1 MKLTILT
8 IGSRGDIQP
17 MAALG
22 IGLKDAGYEV
32 TIATH
37 EPYREFV
44 TEYGLGFHQIDG
56 NPQEIMDGNNGQ
68 EWLETG
74 NNPIQMLSKMRE
86 LAMPLVRT
94 MSLQTLEI
102 AEKSDV
108 LLFSTLGFYP
118 AINIREK
125 LDLPTIGIHLQP
137 IHPTT
142 ETPALMM
149 PKIPEWLPLRGQINK
164 FSHDLLMRMNWYAFR
179 QPMDTVREELLD
191 LPPMET
197 PFHELVYERYPLI
210 QGYSPS
216 VVPVPNDYPEH
227 VHVTG
232 YWFLDEP
239 DWTPPDDLLAFL
251 DAGEAPVYIGFGSM
265 TNRDPKSRTDIVLQA
280 LEKSGQRGVLIS
292 GWGGMSA
299 DDLPDSVYLLESAP
313 HSWLF
318 PRMKAVVH
326 HGGAGTTAAG
336 LRAGV
341 PSVLIPHFADQPFWA
356 RQVYDLGV
364 GPKPIPRDKLTSD
377 NLAIAITEA
386 VEDAMI
392 RYKANKLGEQIRA
405 EDGIGNAV
413 DAIRDTIINYD
424 YDV

>member
-17 MAALG
+17 LTALG
-22 IGLKDAGYEV
+22 IGLQTAGYEV
-32 TIATH
+32 TMATH
-37 EPYREFV
+37 EQYRDFV
-44 TEYGLGFHQIDG
+44 TRYGLGFYQIDG
-56 NPQEIMDGNNGQ
+56 NPQEIMDGNAGK

-74 NNPIQMLSKMRE
+74 NNPLKMLPKMRE
-86 LAMPLVRT
+86 LAMPLVRSL
-94 MSLQTLEI
+94 SLQSLDI
-102 AEKSDV
+102 AQQSDV

-125 LDLPTIGIHLQP
+125 LDIPTIGIHLQP

-149 PKIPEWLPLRGQINK
+149 PKIPDWLPLRGQVNK
-164 FSHDLLMRMNWYAFR
+164 FSHDLLMRLNWYVFR
-179 QPMDTVREELLD
+179 DPMNQVRDELLD

-197 PFHELVYERYPLI
+197 PFHELVYQRYPLI

-239 DWTPPDDLLAFL
+239 DWTPPDELVAFL
-251 DAGEAPVYIGFGSM
+251 EAGEAPVYIGFGSM
-265 TNRDPKSRTDIVLQA
+265 TNRDPKSRTKIVLDA

-292 GWGGMSA
+292 GWGGMDA
-299 DDLPDSVYLLESAP
+299 IDLPESVYLLESAP

-356 RQVYDLGV
+356 RRVYELGV
-364 GPKPIPRDKLTSD
+364 GPQPIARTDLNAD
-377 NLAIAITEA
+377 NLAIAIQLA
-386 VEDAMI
+386 AEDAVM
-392 RYKANKLGEQIRA
+392 RYKANQLGEQIRA

-413 DAIRDTIINYD
+413 NAIREVIKSL
-424 YDV
+424 